1 MYTIEDLFD
10 KRNIVGSKLEQALEQ
25 RGYTKAK
32 ICRESGIS
40 RPTLD
45 KILSGMLSSKTNF
58 EKHITKIL
66 SVLSLTPDAMLGS
79 IQNKYIQA
87 RTIRNA
93 MQISADEIAKPT
105 GISKARLQ
113 AIESGEEASTA
124 ELRDI
129 ALFLSTSVRSVL
141 GTSCFE
147 TQIAEMDMILKTYN
161 EDAAPAGLSGFWGH
175 VGILPTNAT
184 EYLWFPI
191 TGTTRKMIYE
201 SMDMDRIV
209 IPCMNNKVLLLN
221 MQNIKEIILLDEACD
236 QPSFTNWDP
245 SVDCGGT
252 ALVVY
257 EALYD
262 FNPLCDQRISCD
274 TLSGRFQIALA
285 EYVKDKKWT
294 EEDIYTML
302 YENIIYHKDGH
313 MERVDIDF
321 DEDESVTS
329 EVSQILD
336 FGEDAILHK
345 FLYYTA
351 DDGVEVM
358 LNMQNVSLIAM
369 PLLKVEDA
377 ICSYL
382 EELLED

>member
-10 KRNIVGSKLEQALEQ
+10 KRSIVGSKLEQIFEQ
-25 RGYTKAK
+25 HGYTKAQ
-32 ICRESGIS
+32 ICRESSIS

-45 KILSGMLSSKTNF
+45 KLLSGTLTSKVNY
-58 EKHITKIL
+58 EKHIVK
-66 SVLSLTPDAMLGS
+66 VLEFLAITPDILLGK
-79 IQNKYIQA
+79 IQNKYIKA
-87 RTIRNA
+87 RTIRHA
-93 MQISADEIAKPT
+93 MHISAEEISEPT
-105 GISKARLQ
+105 GISVERLKE
-113 AIESGEEASTA
+113 IEAGKEATTA

-147 TQIAEMDMILKTYN
+147 TQIAEMDIILKAYN

-191 TGTTRKMIYE
+191 TGTTRKMIYK

-221 MQNIKEIILLDEACD
+221 MENIKEIILLDEACD

-245 SVDCGGT
+245 AVDCGGT
-252 ALVVY
+252 PLAVY

-262 FNPLCDQRISCD
+262 FNPFNNRQVSTDIVSEC
-274 TLSGRFQIALA
+274 FQASIEAYIKHK
-285 EYVKDKKWT
+285 EWSED
-294 EEDIYTML
+294 DIYAML
-302 YENIIYHKDGH
+302 HENLIYHKDGH
-313 MERVDIDF
+313 VERVDIDF

-336 FGEDAILHK
+336 FGDNAILHK
-345 FLYYTA
+345 FLCYTA
-351 DDGVEVM
+351 DGGIEIM

-382 EELLED
+382 EELLDE

>member
-10 KRNIVGSKLEQALEQ
+10 KRSVVGSKLEQVFEQ
-25 RGYTKAK
+25 RGYTKAQ

-45 KILSGMLSSKTNF
+45 KVLSGMLTSKTNY
-58 EKHITKIL
+58 EKHIIKIL
-66 SVLSLTPDAMLGS
+66 GVLSITPDMLLGN

-93 MQISADEIAKPT
+93 MQISAEEIAKST
-105 GISKARLQ
+105 GISKKRLQ
-113 AIESGEEASTA
+113 EIESGEEATPA

-141 GTSCFE
+141 GTSCFD
-147 TQIAEMDMILKTYN
+147 TQIATMDTILNAYN

-191 TGTTRKMIYE
+191 TGTTRKMIYK

-221 MQNIKEIILLDEACD
+221 MENIKEIILLDEACD
-236 QPSFTNWDP
+236 QPGFTNWDS
-245 SVDCGGT
+245 SVDCGET
-252 ALVVY
+252 PLVVY
-257 EALYD
+257 EAMYD
-262 FNPLCDQRISCD
+262 FNPFYDRRVSTNTVSQC
-274 TLSGRFQIALA
+274 FQSSIEAYIKHK
-285 EYVKDKKWT
+285 EWN
-294 EEDIYTML
+294 EDDIHAML
-302 YENIIYHKDGH
+302 HENLIYHKDGQI
-313 MERVDIDF
+313 ERVDIDF
-321 DEDESVTS
+321 GEDESISS

-336 FGEDAILHK
+336 FGDNAILHR
-345 FLYYTA
+345 FLCYTA
-351 DDGVEVM
+351 DDGIEVM
-358 LNMQNVSLIAM
+358 LNMQNISLIAM

-382 EELLED
+382 DELIDE

>member
-1 MYTIEDLFD
+1 MYTLEDLFD
-10 KRNIVGSKLEQALEQ
+10 KRSIVGSKLEQIFEQ
-25 RGYTKAK
+25 HGYTKAQ
-32 ICRESGIS
+32 ICRESSIS

-45 KILSGMLSSKTNF
+45 KILSGMLTSKTNY
-58 EKHITKIL
+58 EKHIIKIL
-66 SVLSLTPDAMLGS
+66 GVLSITPDMLLGN

-93 MQISADEIAKPT
+93 MQISAEEIAKPA
-105 GISKARLQ
+105 GISKERLQ
-113 AIESGEEASTA
+113 EIEAGEEATTA

-129 ALFLSTSVRSVL
+129 AVSLSTSVRSVL

-147 TQIAEMDMILKTYN
+147 TQIAQMDMILKAYN
-161 EDAAPAGLSGFWGH
+161 ENAAPAGLSGFWGH

-191 TGTTRKMIYE
+191 TGTTRKMIYK

-245 SVDCGGT
+245 AVDCGGT
-252 ALVVY
+252 PLAVY

-262 FNPLCDQRISCD
+262 FNPFYDRRVSTDIVSK
-274 TLSGRFQIALA
+274 SFQASIEAYIKHK
-285 EYVKDKKWT
+285 EWN
-294 EEDIYTML
+294 ENDIYAML
-302 YENIIYHKDGH
+302 HENLIYHKDGH
-313 MERVDIDF
+313 IERVDIDF

-336 FGEDAILHK
+336 FADDAILHK

-351 DDGVEVM
+351 DDGIEVM

-382 EELLED
+382 EELLDE

>member
-10 KRNIVGSKLEQALEQ
+10 KRSIVGSKLEQVFEQ
-25 RGYTKAK
+25 RRYTKAR

-45 KILSGMLSSKTNF
+45 KILSGMLTSKANY
-58 EKHITKIL
+58 EKHIAKIL
-66 SVLSLTPDAMLGS
+66 GVLSLTPDALLGS

-87 RTIRNA
+87 RVIRNA
-93 MQISADEIAKPT
+93 MQISTEEIAQPT
-105 GISKARLQ
+105 GISKERLQ
-113 AIESGEEASTA
+113 AIESGEEATTA

-147 TQIAEMDMILKTYN
+147 VQIAEMDMILKAYN
-161 EDAAPAGLSGFWGH
+161 EEAAPAGLSGFWGH
-175 VGILPTNAT
+175 VGILPSNST
-184 EYLWFPI
+184 EYLWYPI

-201 SMDMDRIV
+201 FMDMDRLV

-236 QPSFTNWDP
+236 QPGFTNWDP
-245 SVDCGGT
+245 AVDCGGT

-262 FNPLCDQRISCD
+262 FNPLCDQHISCD
-274 TLSGRFQIALA
+274 TLSNRFQIALT
-285 EYVKDKKWT
+285 EYVKDKEWS
-294 EEDIYTML
+294 EDDIYAML

-313 MERVDIDF
+313 VERVDIDF
-321 DEDESVTS
+321 DADENVTS

-336 FGEDAILHK
+336 FGDDAMLHK
-345 FLYYTA
+345 FLYYTT
-351 DDGVEVM
+351 DDGIEVM

-377 ICSYL
+377 ICSVL
-382 EELLED
+382 EELID

>member
-10 KRNIVGSKLEQALEQ
+10 KRSIVGSKLEQALEQ
-25 RGYTKAK
+25 CGYTKAR
-32 ICRESGIS
+32 ICREAGIS

-45 KILSGMLSSKTNF
+45 KILSGILTSKTNY
-58 EKHITKIL
+58 EKHIVKIL
-66 SVLSLTPDAMLGS
+66 GVLSITPNVLLGN

-93 MQISADEIAKPT
+93 MQISTEEISKPT
-105 GISKARLQ
+105 GISKERLQ
-113 AIESGEEASTA
+113 EIESGAEATTA

-141 GTSCFE
+141 GTSCFD
-147 TQIAEMDMILKTYN
+147 TQIATMDTILNAYN

-175 VGILPTNAT
+175 VGILATNAT

-191 TGTTRKMIYE
+191 TGATRTMIYK
-201 SMDMDRIV
+201 SMEMDRIV
-209 IPCMNNKVLLLN
+209 VPCMNNKVLLLN
-221 MQNIKEIILLDEACD
+221 MENIKEIILLDDACD
-236 QPSFTNWDP
+236 QPSFTNWDHN
-245 SVDCGGT
+245 VDCGGT

-262 FNPLCDQRISCD
+262 FNPLCDQHISFD

-294 EEDIYTML
+294 EDDIYAML
-302 YENIIYHKDGH
+302 HENLIYHKDGH
-313 MERVDIDF
+313 IERVDIHF
-321 DEDESVTS
+321 GQEDSIPT
-329 EVSQILD
+329 EVAQILD
-336 FGEDAILHK
+336 FGDDAILHR
-345 FLYYTA
+345 FLSYTT
-351 DDGVEVM
+351 DDEIEAM
-358 LNMQNVSLIAM
+358 LNMQYVSLIAM

-382 EELLED
+382 EDLLD